1 MHQNMREK
9 RYTWTELDTELLIFK
24 YENITTHSE
33 LILLFPNRTL
43 RAITKKAQSLGLIFN
58 KCNKTIWSEKEI
70 QVLKNN
76 YENSTPDQLK
86 NLLPNK
92 KYKSILGKANSFGLS
107 KSAAIISLNSAL
119 NNTKYKTGTHL
130 SADHKEKL
138 SKHFKGRIISDETKR
153 KMSETAS
160 KRIMTGSA
168 FNNYFMIGN
177 IKCQGG
183 SEKKYV
189 EKLIKENKILP
200 VKPTYWI
207 KTPFGRRLLD
217 FEYPDKF
224 IEIKSK

>member
-1 MHQNMREK
+1 
-9 RYTWTELDTELLIFK
+9 
-24 YENITTHSE
+24 
-33 LILLFPNRTL
+33 
-43 RAITKKAQSLGLIFN
+43 
-58 KCNKTIWSEKEI
+58 
-70 QVLKNN
+70 
-76 YENSTPDQLK
+76 
-86 NLLPNK
+86 
-92 KYKSILGKANSFGLS
+92 
-107 KSAAIISLNSAL
+107 
-119 NNTKYKTGTHL
+119 
-130 SADHKEKL
+130 
-138 SKHFKGRIISDETKR
+138 
-153 KMSETAS
+153 
-160 KRIMTGSA
+160 MTGSA